1 LIYFFDSYAL
11 DTDRRELRRESGLIA
26 LQPQVFDLL
35 EYLIRHRD
43 RVVTKDDMLAA
54 IWGGRIVSESTLTSR
69 INAAR
74 TAIGDRGEDQR
85 LIRTL
90 PRKGIRFVGD
100 VRETDGATTAT
111 LASAQVEGTPVIAT
125 CEPEKASIVVL
136 PFHNLSDDP
145 EQQYFVDGVTESL
158 TTDLSRIMGLRVI
171 ARNTAFTFKG
181 KAIDA
186 KQIGRE
192 LNVRYVLEG
201 SVQRGGNRLRAN
213 VQLIDARTATHLWAD
228 RFEQPVTDLF
238 DMQDEIVSRL
248 ANALDAQLIAAEA
261 RRAEYS
267 LHPNSM
273 ELYFQGKALLQKG
286 WTPEYLTQA
295 RTAFERALALDPN
308 NVEAIVWMATVDV
321 IVGSS
326 YLTDERAAHLAMAE
340 ALSVKALSLAPGH
353 AFAHLILGFVL
364 NATNRIDQAVAE
376 FEQALA
382 LDRNLA
388 EAHAAIGHAKFLMG
402 RGVETDAHMNEA
414 FRLSPRDIFA
424 HRWYMIAGQAKLQR
438 SADAEAAGLF
448 LRGIEANRNFPPT
461 HFFLAAALALQGA
474 LVQAGTAATA
484 GLALDPGFTIR
495 RFRLGASSDNPT
507 FLAERERVYEGMRLA
522 GVPEE

>member
-1 LIYFFDSYAL
+1 LLYLFDNFIL
-11 DTDRRELRRESGLIA
+11 DSDHRELRRDQNTIA

-35 EYLIRHRD
+35 EYLIRRRD
-43 RVVTKDDMLAA
+43 RVVTKDDLIAA
-54 IWGGRIVSESTLTSR
+54 IWGGRIVSESALTTR

-74 TAIGDRGEDQR
+74 TAIGDSGDKQR
-85 LIRTL
+85 LIKTL
-90 PRKGIRFVGD
+90 PRKGFRFIGD
-100 VRETDGATTAT
+100 VRETDEATMPM
-111 LASAQVEGTPVIAT
+111 ASVQVVGTPAT
-125 CEPEKASIVVL
+125 YVPDRASIVVL

-145 EQQYFVDGVTESL
+145 KQEFFVDGVTESL

-181 KAIDA
+181 KAIDV
-186 KQIGRE
+186 KQIGHE

-201 SVQRGGNRLRAN
+201 SVQQAGNRLRVN
-213 VQLIDARTATHLWAD
+213 VQLIDAGTATHLWAD

-248 ANALDAQLIAAEA
+248 ANTLDAELIAAEA
-261 RRAEYS
+261 RRVESS

-295 RTAFERALALDPN
+295 RKAFERALVLDPK
-308 NVEAIVWMATVDV
+308 NVEAMVWMATVDV

-326 YLTDERAAHLAMAE
+326 YVTDDRAAHLAVAE
-340 ALSVKALSLAPGH
+340 ATCVKALSLAPSH

-364 NATNRIDQAVAE
+364 NATNRLDQAMAE
-376 FEQALA
+376 FERALA

-388 EAHAAIGHAKFLMG
+388 EAHAAIGHVKFLMG
-402 RGVETDAHMNEA
+402 RGAETEAHMNEA

-424 HRWYMIAGQAKLQR
+424 HRWHMVAGQAKLQC
-438 SADAEAAGLF
+438 SADSEAVGLF
-448 LRGIEANRNFPPT
+448 LRSIEANRNFPPS
-461 HFFLAAALALQGA
+461 HFFLAAGLALLGSLDRA
-474 LVQAGTAATA
+474 KAAAKA
-484 GLALDPGFTIR
+484 GLALDPSFTIR
-495 RFRLGASSDNPT
+495 RFRLGASSDDPT
-507 FLAERERVYEGMRLA
+507 FLAHRERVYEGMRLA
-522 GVPEE
+522 GVPEG